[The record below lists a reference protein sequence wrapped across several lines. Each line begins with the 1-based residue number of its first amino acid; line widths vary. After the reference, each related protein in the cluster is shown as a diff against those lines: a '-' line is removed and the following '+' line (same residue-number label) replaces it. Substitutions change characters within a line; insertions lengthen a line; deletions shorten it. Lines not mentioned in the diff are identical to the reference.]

1 MHQFRNVLFGIKKL
15 PFLFILLLLTSNSF
29 GEEQDLKAVFIYIA
43 TNGDDS
49 NPGTRAKPFATLER
63 AKMAVRSLKV
73 NNPGVDIT
81 VYLKG
86 GTYPI
91 RETVV
96 FGLEDS
102 GGENQSITYESFPGE
117 SAILSSGIPIEKWE
131 KLKKYP
137 KALPEESRG
146 YIWVADLP
154 ERGETWRFN
163 TLYDQKGLLPRA
175 RSKGFQP
182 TTIIKKPPFAYRY
195 VDRDVLHFPEG
206 ALKEW
211 KNLEDIEIFI
221 RPTHSWVVNYLQL
234 KSVNVSSL
242 TAHTVQKG
250 RYTLARIHNL
260 PDMNSCWVENV
271 LEALDEPGEWVLNT
285 REKKIYLWPREE
297 EPGDQIVAALLS
309 ELIRVEGE
317 IDEQGE
323 SDKAVMNINFKNL
336 SFSHSDRQVTGE
348 SGGNMI
354 VFRGAENCRVEG
366 CHFEQSGGA
375 ALLLEKHCQHI
386 QIRSNHIHHLGGQAI
401 SITGYGP
408 GTKDVNKKNQVIDN
422 HIHHCGLLAWNAG
435 AIRIFQSGENIV
447 RNNRIHDLNYG
458 AMWVSGV
465 GPRNFGINDPTKW
478 KGYHIPDDV
487 KNRSGIRWEEVGEV
501 KTKWDVQPFLHSR
514 YNIIE
519 DNEIHDIMKI
529 LGDGNGI
536 SISGSGPGN
545 VIRRNLIYNTNGWWA
560 IRTDD
565 DQFNTM
571 MRDNIIIGNGFKLKH
586 KNNFIQNNIFIYG
599 GNNCVVLLTNSPD
612 CRVYR
617 NIFVESYHRDSEV
630 KFSDTYDE
638 PDSRVFVDYNLYWDL
653 GENKMITYL
662 HEMQQKGNDKHSEYA
677 DPMFLDFEHADF
689 RLAKDSPAL
698 QLGFQPIAVEKIGL
712 LDAPAFERL
721 NREDF
726 VVSKPQMHRG
736 SFPGN

>member
-1 MHQFRNVLFGIKKL
+1 MNRFNEVFFGLKKL
-15 PFLFILLLLTSNSF
+15 PLLFCALLLLALNSSGQENDQADVFLYITSDGN
-29 GEEQDLKAVFIYIA
+29 D
-43 TNGDDS
+43 N
-49 NPGTRAKPFATLER
+49 NPGTKEKPFASLEK
-63 AKMAVRSLKV
+63 AKMAVRYLMVKR
-73 NNPGVDIT
+73 PGVDIT
-81 VYLKG
+81 VYLMG
-86 GTYPI
+86 GTYPL
-91 RETVV
+91 REPVV

-102 GGENQSITYESFPGE
+102 GGGNQSVTYAPFPGE
-117 SAILSSGIPIEKWE
+117 SAILSGGTPIGNWE
-131 KLKKYP
+131 KLKKHP

-146 YIWVADLP
+146 HIWVADLP
-154 ERGETWRFN
+154 DKTGEALRFN
-163 TLYDQKGLLPRA
+163 TLYDENGLLPRA

-195 VDRDVLHFPEG
+195 YDRDVLHFPEG

-211 KNLEDIEIFI
+211 KNLEDIEILI
-221 RPTHSWVVNYLQL
+221 RPTHAWVVNYLQL
-234 KSVNVSSL
+234 KSVDVSSL

-250 RYTLARIHNL
+250 SYTLARIHNM
-260 PDMNSCWVENV
+260 PDEHSCWVENV
-271 LEALDEPGEWVLNT
+271 LEALDEPGEWVLNS

-297 EPGDQIVAALLS
+297 APGDRIVAASLS

-317 IDEQGE
+317 INEYGPA
-323 SDKAVMNINFKNL
+323 DKPVKNINFKNL
-336 SFSHSDRQVTGE
+336 TFSHSDRQVTGE
-348 SGGNMI
+348 PGGTML

-366 CHFEQSGGA
+366 CRFEHSGGN

-386 QIRSNHIHHLGGQAI
+386 DIRSNHIHHLGGQAI

-408 GTKDVNKKNQVIDN
+408 GTKDVNKKNRIINN
-422 HIHHCGLLAWNAG
+422 HIHHCGLLAWKAG
-435 AIRIFQSGENIV
+435 GIRIYQSGENIV

-458 AMWVSGV
+458 AIWVSGV
-465 GPRNFGINDPTKW
+465 GPRNFGINDSTKW
-478 KGYHIPDDV
+478 KGYYLP
-487 KNRSGIRWEEVGEV
+487 KNTSIRWEEVGEV

-514 YNIIE
+514 YNLIE

-545 VIRRNLIYNTNGWWA
+545 VIRRNLIYHTNGWWA

-586 KNNFIQNNIFIYG
+586 KNNFIQNNIFIHG
-599 GNNCVVLLTNSPD
+599 GKACVVLLTNSPD

-617 NIFVESYHRDSEV
+617 NIFVDSYHRESEV
-630 KFSDTYDE
+630 KFSDTYNE

-653 GENKMITYL
+653 EGNSMMTFMK
-662 HEMQQKGNDKHSEYA
+662 EMQQEGSDKHSEYG
-677 DPMFLDFEHADF
+677 DPLFSDLEHADF
-689 RLAKDSPAL
+689 RLSKESPAL
-698 QLGFQPIAVEKIGL
+698 QLGFQPIAFEKIGL

-721 NREDF
+721 KDEGF
-726 VVSKPQMHRG
+726 VVKNPEIHRG
-736 SFPGN
+736 SFPGK